1 MEGKDVVATV
11 VVIMGTILGC
21 FQLYNSG
28 DGTIVTAMIGLY
40 GTVLGYAFGK
50 VTSKPEVA

>member
-1 MEGKDVVATV
+1 MEGKDFVAGLV
-11 VVIMGTILGC
+11 VVMGTILGC

-40 GTVLGYAFGK
+40 GTVLGYTFGK
-50 VTSKPEVA
+50 ATSKETS